1 MLSCTFLSAV
11 IFSPPGHGMS
21 GDVGFVQSR
30 TVKWIGGRKFEVNCS
45 PGMSGSMRNR
55 SGKAAAPLVE

>member
-30 TVKWIGGRKFEVNCS
+30 TVKWGEEKKFEVNCS
-45 PGMSGSMRNR
+45 PGMIGPMRNR
-55 SGKAAAPLVE
+55 SGKVAARSLE